1 MFSLLISYYIILHLL
16 PESKKILNPV
26 PNQHTILDS
35 LPIPTNISQVIIII
49 PSYLLP
55 PCFKL
60 SFSLP
65 LLEVRECQSFN
76 NRSHWIDNWI
86 QAKMIQLFELTF
98 SWELHHPKV
107 ISIIIPLTARKNET
121 RKRWWARGRRE
132 IYPERPWS
140 FFGDDLPFWVCGNNA
155 RSSPLFF
162 GAKRGICW
170 IDIENPLLVRSQCRK
185 EDILSMYHV
194 QPMSWT
200 W

>member
-107 ISIIIPLTARKNET
+107 ISIIIPLTARKKEWNKKKMMSKGEEGDISRT
-121 RKRWWARGRRE
+121 SMKFFRGWLAVLSVWKQCKIIPPVLRCQERDLLNRHRE
-132 IYPERPWS
+132 SS
-140 FFGDDLPFWVCGNNA
+140 FG
-155 RSSPLFF
+155 
-162 GAKRGICW
+162 
-170 IDIENPLLVRSQCRK
+170 
-185 EDILSMYHV
+185 
-194 QPMSWT
+194 
-200 W
+200 